1 MAKEISKDAWISLTI
16 LSSIALITM
25 YGETMLLPAI
35 PDLVN
40 EFEISYNTSSWILTA
55 YLITGAV
62 MTPIVGKL
70 SDIHGKKKVL
80 IVIMVVYSVGT
91 LLGGL
96 SSNIVLMVISRVI
109 QGIGIAMFPV
119 AFGIIREKFPEDKL
133 AIGQGIFTAVF
144 AGGSVVGLG
153 LGATIIE
160 HYGWRMTFLSILPFA
175 AILLFIIIKHIYV
188 IGEKLYASKTED
200 GVDIKGTLALIF
212 MVSSF
217 LVALTLLP
225 NIVTTDAA
233 PDPEND
239 SNNNLNIGNNL
250 ILTVSLFALSAVSL
264 PLFVAIQKR
273 AKSPLIDL
281 QLLKDVVLLPTNVLI
296 MTIGISIFIIYQSI
310 PILIQSPPPP
320 GFGGGPANTAIV
332 QLPFM
337 ILTLIVSVSSGFLI
351 SKIGNLRPTLLGSV
365 ISTVGFLLLFMYH
378 SNEFVIAVELSIIA
392 IGLSFAEIGAFN
404 IALVSA
410 PLHLSGTALGITML
424 LFLIGMSIGPA
435 ISGIYLE
442 IFQSPVLGIV
452 GSFPSALAYNMIFLT
467 ATVISFFSI
476 VLTLVVTR
484 KLRHK
489 IPQKNQY

>member
-1 MAKEISKDAWISLTI
+1 MEKEISKDAWISLII

-40 EFEISYNTSSWILTA
+40 EFEISYTTSSWILTA

-80 IVIMVVYSVGT
+80 MVIMVVYSVGT

-119 AFGIIREKFPEDKL
+119 AFGIIREKFPEEKL

-175 AILLFIIIKHIYV
+175 AILLFIIIKCIYV
-188 IGEKLYASKTED
+188 RGEKLSTSKTEN
-200 GVDIKGTLALIF
+200 GVDVKGTLTLIF

-217 LVALTLLP
+217 LIALTLLP
-225 NIVTTDAA
+225 NIVTTDAS

-239 SNNNLNIGNNL
+239 NNNLNIDSNF
-250 ILTVSLFALSAVSL
+250 ILAVSLFALSAILL
-264 PLFVAIQKR
+264 PLFIAIQKK
-273 AKSPLIDL
+273 AKSPLIHL

-310 PILIQSPPPP
+310 PILVQSPPPP
-320 GFGGGPANTAIV
+320 GLGGGPANTAVV

-337 ILTLIVSVSSGFLI
+337 ILTLIISVSSGFLI

-365 ISTVGFLLLFMYH
+365 ISTVGFFFLFMYH
-378 SNEFVIAVELSIIA
+378 SNEFVIALELSVIA

-442 IFQSPVLGIV
+442 IFQSSIMGTV
-452 GSFPSALAYNMIFLT
+452 GSFPSALAYDMIFLT
-467 ATVISFFSI
+467 ATIISFFSI
-476 VLTLVVTR
+476 VITLMVTR
-484 KLRHK
+484 KLRYK
-489 IPQKNQY
+489 IPQNSQY

>member
-1 MAKEISKDAWISLTI
+1 MTKEISKDAWVSLII

-91 LLGGL
+91 LVGGL
-96 SSNIVLMVISRVI
+96 SSDIVLMVISRVI

-119 AFGIIREKFPEDKL
+119 AFGIIREKFPEEKL

-144 AGGSVVGLG
+144 AGGSVVGLV
-153 LGATIIE
+153 LGASIIE

-175 AILLFIIIKHIYV
+175 AILLYIIIKHIYV
-188 IGEKLYASKTED
+188 RGEKLSASKTED
-200 GVDIKGTLALIF
+200 GVDIKGTLTLIF

-225 NIVTTDAA
+225 NIATTDAA
-233 PDPEND
+233 SDHD
-239 SNNNLNIGNNL
+239 DNNLNVGNSL
-250 ILTVSLFALSAVSL
+250 ILTVTLFALSAVSL
-264 PLFVAIQKR
+264 PLFIAIQKKSR
-273 AKSPLIDL
+273 SPLIDL

-310 PILIQSPPPP
+310 PILIQSPPPS

-337 ILTLIVSVSSGFLI
+337 VLTLIISVSSGFLV
-351 SKIGNLRPTLLGSV
+351 SKIGNLKPTLLGSV
-365 ISTVGFLLLFMYH
+365 ISTVGFFLLFMYH

-404 IALVSA
+404 VALVSA

-442 IFQSPVLGIV
+442 SFQSPILGIV
-452 GSFPSALAYNMIFLT
+452 GSFPSALAYDMIFLT
-467 ATVISFFSI
+467 GTVISFFSI
-476 VLTLVVTR
+476 VLTLLVTS
-484 KLRHK
+484 KARHK
-489 IPQKNQY
+489 VPQKSQY

>member
-1 MAKEISKDAWISLTI
+1 
-16 LSSIALITM
+16 
-25 YGETMLLPAI
+25 
-35 PDLVN
+35 
-40 EFEISYNTSSWILTA
+40 
-55 YLITGAV
+55 
-62 MTPIVGKL
+62 
-70 SDIHGKKKVL
+70 
-80 IVIMVVYSVGT
+80 
-91 LLGGL
+91 
-96 SSNIVLMVISRVI
+96 
-109 QGIGIAMFPV
+109 
-119 AFGIIREKFPEDKL
+119 
-133 AIGQGIFTAVF
+133 
-144 AGGSVVGLG
+144 
-153 LGATIIE
+153 
-160 HYGWRMTFLSILPFA
+160 
-175 AILLFIIIKHIYV
+175 
-188 IGEKLYASKTED
+188 
-200 GVDIKGTLALIF
+200 

-233 PDPEND
+233 PDHEND
-239 SNNNLNIGNNL
+239 SNNLNIGNNL
-250 ILTVSLFALSAVSL
+250 ILTVSLFVLSAVSL
-264 PLFVAIQKR
+264 PLFIAIQKKSR
-273 AKSPLIDL
+273 SPLINL

-310 PILIQSPPPP
+310 PILVQSPAPP

-337 ILTLIVSVSSGFLI
+337 ILTLIISVSSGFLI

-378 SNEFVIAVELSIIA
+378 SNEFVISVELSIIA

-442 IFQSPVLGIV
+442 SFQSPVLGIV
-452 GSFPSALAYNMIFLT
+452 GSFPSDLAYDMIFLT

-484 KLRHK
+484 KLRYK

>member
-1 MAKEISKDAWISLTI
+1 MAKEISKDAWISLII
-16 LSSIALITM
+16 LSSISLITM

-62 MTPIVGKL
+62 MTPIVGKI

-80 IVIMVVYSVGT
+80 IVIIIVYSVGT

-96 SSNIVLMVISRVI
+96 SSNIVLMVISRII

-175 AILLFIIIKHIYV
+175 GILLFIIIRYIYV
-188 IGEKLYASKTED
+188 RGEKLSTSKTEN
-200 GVDIKGTLALIF
+200 GVDIKGALTLIF

-225 NIVTTDAA
+225 NIVTTDVAQN
-233 PDPEND
+233 PEND
-239 SNNNLNIGNNL
+239 SSNNLNIGNNF
-250 ILTVSLFALSAVSL
+250 ILTGSLFALSAVLL
-264 PLFVAIQKR
+264 PLFIAIQKK
-273 AKSPLIDL
+273 AKSPLINL
-281 QLLKDVVLLPTNVLI
+281 QLLKDLVLLPTNVLI

-337 ILTLIVSVSSGFLI
+337 ILTLIISVSSGFLI

-365 ISTVGFLLLFMYH
+365 ISTVGFFLLFMYH
-378 SNEFVIAVELSIIA
+378 SNEFVIAVQLSIVA

-442 IFQSPVLGIV
+442 SFQSPVLGIV
-452 GSFPSALAYNMIFLT
+452 GSFPSALAYDMIFLT
-467 ATVISFFSI
+467 ATVISFISI

-484 KLRHK
+484 KLEHK
-489 IPQKNQY
+489 IPQKN

>member
-1 MAKEISKDAWISLTI
+1 MEEKINKDAWVSLII

-35 PDLVN
+35 PDLVS
-40 EFEISYNTSSWILTA
+40 EFKISYNTSSWILTA

-70 SDIHGKKKVL
+70 SDIYGKKKVL
-80 IVIMVVYSVGT
+80 IVIMVVYFIGT

-96 SSNIVLMVISRVI
+96 STDIVLMIISRII

-153 LGATIIE
+153 LGATVIE
-160 HYGWRMTFLSILPFA
+160 NYGWRMTFLSILPFA
-175 AILLFIIIKHIYV
+175 CILLFIIMKYIYV
-188 IGEKLYASKTED
+188 KEEKLSISEIENS
-200 GVDIKGTLALIF
+200 VDIKGTFTLIA

-225 NIVTTDAA
+225 NIAATDIST
-233 PDPEND
+233 DPENE
-239 SNNNLNIGNNL
+239 NNNHAINNL
-250 ILTVSLFALSAVSL
+250 IMTISLFALSGVLL
-264 PLFVAIQKR
+264 PLFISIQKK
-273 AKSPLIDL
+273 AKSPLINL
-281 QLLKDVVLLPTNVLI
+281 QLLKDVVLLPTNILI
-296 MTIGISIFIIYQSI
+296 MTIGISILIIYQSI
-310 PILIQSPPPP
+310 PILIQSPSPL
-320 GFGGGPANTAIV
+320 GFGGGPINAASV

-337 ILTLIVSVSSGFLI
+337 ILTLIISVSSGFLI
-351 SKIGNLRPTLLGSV
+351 SKIGNMMPTLIGSIV
-365 ISTVGFLLLFMYH
+365 STVGFFLLFINH
-378 SNEFVIAVELSIIA
+378 STVLAITIELSIIS
-392 IGLSFAEIGAFN
+392 IGLSFAEVGAFN

-424 LFLIGMSIGPA
+424 LFLIGMAIGPA

-442 IFQSPVLGIV
+442 SFQSSVKGIA
-452 GSFPSALAYNMIFLT
+452 GSFPSGLAYDMIFLT
-467 ATVISFFSI
+467 AAIISFFSI
-476 VLTLVVTR
+476 LLTLIVTR
-484 KLRHK
+484 KLHYK
-489 IPQKNQY
+489 ISQQNPY